1 MISYSPKV
9 ARRIVAALF
18 ASQCLGSAAL
28 IANATVNS
36 IVGAK
41 LSGRD
46 DLAGLPGTLV
56 LFGAAAA
63 APWAGRLMQRWG
75 RRPGL
80 ALGFFIGLVGMA
92 LSGMAIIVSNFPLF
106 LLGLLLVGGARGAV
120 DQSRYAAAD
129 AQIPDRRGR
138 AISTVV
144 FAGTVGAIAGP
155 ALVKPSGLILGGLT
169 FDPLAG
175 PMWSGALLFALAGLL
190 IVIFLRPDPR
200 DIGRAIA
207 VAYPETQPPAGASRA
222 QQPEPAESPG
232 RDIRPLSEIMRQ
244 PAAWLALLA
253 MMIGQVVMVL
263 IMSVTSLHM
272 HNHNHGLDDVSLVI
286 MAHTLGMF
294 GLSIVNG
301 ALIDRLG
308 RKAAIGAGAVLLLG
322 GSLLAP
328 TSLMTA
334 WLALALFLV
343 GLGWNLCYIAGS
355 SLLSDALAPAER
367 GRVQGASELV
377 VNLASASGSLGS
389 GVILAYFGYTSL
401 GLVGAILAL
410 VPLGALA
417 WQGLVRSQT
426 APSLSSDP
434 AAISSVD

>member
-1 MISYSPKV
+1 MTTSYNSAS
-9 ARRIVAALF
+9 ARRIVTVLF
-18 ASQCLGSAAL
+18 ITQCLGSAAL
-28 IANATVNS
+28 IANATVNA
-36 IVGAK
+36 IVGAN

-46 DLAGLPGTLV
+46 DLAGLPGTLLLV
-56 LFGAAAA
+56 GAAGA

-80 ALGFFIGLVGMA
+80 ALGFIVGMA
-92 LSGMAIIVSNFPLF
+92 GMIVGGLAIVIHSFALF
-106 LLGLLLVGGARGAV
+106 LLGLLLIGGARGAV

-129 AQIPDRRGR
+129 AQIPDRRAR

-144 FAGTVGAIAGP
+144 FAGTIGAIAGP
-155 ALVKPSGLILGGLT
+155 ALVQPSGLVLGSLT

-175 PMWSGALLFALAGLL
+175 PMWSGALLFGLAGLL
-190 IVIFLRPDPR
+190 IAAFLRPDPR

-207 VAYPETQPPAGASRA
+207 AEHPDTQHPAGTA
-222 QQPEPAESPG
+222 
-232 RDIRPLSEIMRQ
+232 RPMGEIMRL
-244 PAAWLALLA
+244 PAAWLALIA
-253 MMIGQVVMVL
+253 MVIGQMVMVL

-272 HNHNHGLDDVSLVI
+272 HNHNHGLGDVSLVI

-308 RKAAIGAGAVLLLG
+308 RKVAIGAGAVLLIA
-322 GSLLAP
+322 GSLIAP

-355 SLLSDALAPAER
+355 SLLSDILAPAER
-367 GRVQGASELV
+367 PRVQGASELV
-377 VNLASASGSLGS
+377 VNLASAISSLSS
-389 GVILAYFGYTSL
+389 GVILAYGGYTTL
-401 GLVGAILAL
+401 GVVGALLSLFPIA
-410 VPLGALA
+410 ALA
-417 WQGLVRSQT
+417 WQALGAYPKPQ
-426 APSLSSDP
+426 P
-434 AAISSVD
+434 AAEEHRSSSIL